1 MRGEKCTSG
10 AEGWPQEQ
18 AYAKTNAVV
27 TFRAVHA
34 ASTKTFYSPQ
44 QKREKKNGSLG
55 RLFDLGLEGK
65 KSFGSEE
72 LITFLQ
78 GCDTPVRK

>member
-1 MRGEKCTSG
+1 MQERGG
-10 AEGWPQEQ
+10 GGGPQEQ
-18 AYAKTNAVV
+18 AHAKTNAVG
-27 TFRAVHA
+27 TFRAAHA
-34 ASTKTFYSPQ
+34 ASIKTFYLPQ
-44 QKREKKNGSLG
+44 QKKRKNGSLG